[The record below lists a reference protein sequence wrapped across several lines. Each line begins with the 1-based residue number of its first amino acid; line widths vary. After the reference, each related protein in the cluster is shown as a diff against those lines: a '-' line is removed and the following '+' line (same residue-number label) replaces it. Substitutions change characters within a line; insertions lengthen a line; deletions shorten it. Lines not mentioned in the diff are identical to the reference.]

1 MPEQFTTAFV
11 IGDKIQLG
19 ISLER
24 KLQPNKEWTFQRA
37 LEDLAFTNS
46 VRDLLF
52 CHDFLLG
59 KNLHGVDS
67 TSILLA
73 NLEDSTESASANK
86 FEELKVGRF
95 ERNAFLRIV

>member
-1 MPEQFTTAFV
+1 M
-11 IGDKIQLG
+11 
-19 ISLER
+19 
-24 KLQPNKEWTFQRA
+24 
-37 LEDLAFTNS
+37 EDLAFANG

-52 CHDFLLG
+52 RDNFLLG

-73 NLEDSTESASANK
+73 NLEDSTESASTNK

-95 ERNAFLRIV
+95 KRNAFLHIV